1 MIRQPIVSVLGHVD
15 HGKTTLLDKI
25 RGSAIAE
32 KEAGGITQH
41 IGATEIPLTV
51 IKELC
56 GGLLRQLKIDITIP
70 GLLFIDTPGHEAFI
84 SLRKRGGALADLA
97 VLVVDIVEGF
107 QPQTLEA
114 LNILRTYKTP
124 FLVAAN
130 KIDRLMGWQSFD
142 NYPFT
147 HSFSKQQEEVRNE
160 LEKKIYELVG
170 ELHNEGFQADRFD
183 RVEKFEK
190 QIAMIPVSAKTGE
203 GIPELLMMLVGL
215 AQKFLGEELAIAIE
229 EPAKGTILEV
239 KEEIGL
245 GTTIDVIL
253 YDGRLRR
260 GDRIAVGGSMG
271 PIVTKVRSLLK
282 PKPLDEIR
290 DPRFRF
296 DAMNEVLASS
306 GVKVAAPNLEHA
318 LAGYPLRAI
327 WESADESKIV
337 GELKKELEEV
347 KIEGGETGVIIKG
360 DSLGSVEALVK
371 MLQKEGIPIYKAGVG
386 DISRR
391 DVIDVETVKATSP
404 TTAVVIGFNVK
415 VLKDGED
422 KARESGIRIFQGNV
436 VYRLV
441 EEYQEWAKQEFERV
455 KQRELESVTRPGKIR
470 ILPGYVFRI
479 SKPAIV
485 GVEVMLGVIRDNYK
499 LMDKD
504 GKSVGVIK
512 SIQDKGES
520 IGEATMGKQVAIS
533 IDGAVVGRHIK
544 EGDVLYTEMGGE
556 ALRLMVDRSKAYLS
570 QDEIEALEEIKAI
583 TKTHGPL
590 LGVERGVGGS

>member
-51 IKELC
+51 IRELC
-56 GGLLRQLKIDITIP
+56 GGLLKQLKADVTIS
-70 GLLFIDTPGHEAFI
+70 GLLFIDTPGHEAFV

-97 VLVVDIVEGF
+97 MLVVDIIEGF

-130 KIDRLMGWQSFD
+130 KIDKLAGWQSFD

-147 HSFSKQQEEVRNE
+147 HSFSKQQEEVRLE
-160 LEKKIYELVG
+160 LEKRVYEIVA
-170 ELHNEGFQADRFD
+170 ELHKEGFQSERFD
-183 RVEKFEK
+183 RVEKFER
-190 QIAMIPVSAKTGE
+190 QISIVPVSARTGE

-215 AQKFLGEELAIAIE
+215 AQKFLGEELSTAAE
-229 EPAKGTILEV
+229 GPAKGTILEV
-239 KEEIGL
+239 KDEIGL
-245 GTTIDVIL
+245 GATIDVIL

-260 GDRIAVGGSMG
+260 GDRIVVGGSTG
-271 PIVTKVRSLLK
+271 PIITKVRSLLK

-296 DAMNEVLASS
+296 DVVSDVVASS

-318 LAGYPLRAI
+318 LAGSPLRAI
-327 WESADESKIV
+327 VGSADESRIA
-337 GELKKELEEV
+337 EEMKKELEEV
-347 KIEGGETGVIIKG
+347 KIEGSESGVIVKG
-360 DSLGSVEALVK
+360 DSIGAVEALAG
-371 MLQKEGIPIYKAGVG
+371 MLRKNGVPIYRAGVG
-386 DISRR
+386 DITHR
-391 DVIDVETVKATSP
+391 DIVDAETVKVASP
-404 TTAVVIGFNVK
+404 TTAAVIGFNVK

-422 KARESGIRIFQGNV
+422 RAKESGIRIFQGDV
-436 VYRLV
+436 VYQLV
-441 EEYQEWAKQEFERV
+441 EEYQKWAKEEFERE
-455 KQRELESVTRPGKIR
+455 KQRELEKVIRPSKIR

-485 GVEVMLGVIRDNYK
+485 GVEVLLGIIKGDYK

-504 GKSVGVIK
+504 GRSVGTIR
-512 SIQDKGES
+512 SIQDKGAS

-544 EGDVLYTEMGGE
+544 EGDLLYTELSGE
-556 ALRLMVDRSKAYLS
+556 TMRIIADKYKAYLS
-570 QDEIEALEEIKAI
+570 PDELEALEEIKAI
-583 TKTHGPL
+583 RKRQAPL
-590 LGVERGVGGS
+590 LGAEKGDETL

>member
-56 GGLLRQLKIDITIP
+56 GGLLRQLKVDVAIP

-84 SLRKRGGALADLA
+84 SLRKRGGALADFA

-170 ELHNEGFQADRFD
+170 ELHNEGFQAERFD

-215 AQKFLGEELAIAIE
+215 AQKFLGEELSATIE

-296 DAMNEVLASS
+296 DAVSEVFASS

-318 LAGYPLRAI
+318 LAGSPLRAI

-422 KARESGIRIFQGNV
+422 KARESGIRIFQGDV

-520 IGEATMGKQVAIS
+520 IGEAMMGKQVAIS

-556 ALRLMVDRSKAYLS
+556 ALRLMADRYKAYLS
-570 QDEIEALEEIKAI
+570 QDELEALEEIKAI

>member
-282 PKPLDEIR
+282 PTPLDEIR